1 MTPIPLTSVDCL
13 TNHISTTDADSL
25 LPALIY
31 TLIVSPPETQLNAI
45 SNLHFTQRFRAANFI
60 DGEAAY
66 CLTNFEAA
74 ISFLETVDLVTLNI
88 GNTENIDGAASPA
101 SSLSSLHQTGM
112 PHTLPTTTTVANI
125 SVLPTHTSLPAAR
138 ARGISYLTPID
149 IATTAATT
157 AVSTAD
163 QGIRGIGVAL
173 ESSYKFLF
181 DRTQISPKTLE
192 DARKLVEAP
201 SNPVITA
208 LQREDSDMGSVE
220 ERPRSLREPSPA
232 PPSPSPGRAAAAAA
246 AASLEPLKHI
256 GHIGSSI
263 GRFANIGMRGLVRVA
278 PTLPSPQAQ
287 MPEKKEEVKDLLETF
302 PDLAN
307 AKGLSPLEIGV
318 AGGGVSKL
326 DYKVD
331 ERLAGCRD
339 AGELRVKDVEGLLR
353 EYKTLVGELRGRKL
367 VD

>member
-1 MTPIPLTSVDCL
+1 MPT
-13 TNHISTTDADSL
+13 
-25 LPALIY
+25 LIY
-31 TLIVSPPETQLNAI
+31 TLILSPPEPQLNAI

-74 ISFLETVDLVTLNI
+74 ISFLETVDLATLNI
-88 GNTENIDGAASPA
+88 GITDNIDGTSSPA
-101 SSLSSLHQTGM
+101 SSLSSLNQTLK
-112 PHTLPTTTTVANI
+112 PHTLPTTTTTTNI
-125 SVLPTHTSLPAAR
+125 TALPTHTSPPAIR

-149 IATTAATT
+149 IATTAANT

-181 DRTQISPKTLE
+181 DRTQIAPKTLE
-192 DARKLVEAP
+192 DARKLVESP

-208 LQREDSDMGSVE
+208 LQRADSDMGSID

-232 PPSPSPGRAAAAAA
+232 PPPAPSPSPGRAAAAAA

-263 GRFANIGMRGLVRVA
+263 GRFANIGMRGLARVA
-278 PTLPSPQAQ
+278 PTLPPPPQAQ
-287 MPEKKEEVKDLLETF
+287 TPEKKEQVKDLLETF
-302 PDLAN
+302 PDLAISKDFSQLRTG
-307 AKGLSPLEIGV
+307 A
-318 AGGGVSKL
+318 ADGGVSKL

-331 ERLAGCRD
+331 EGLAGCMDVR
-339 AGELRVKDVEGLLR
+339 ELRIKDVEGLLR
-353 EYKTLVGELRGRKL
+353 EYKTLVAELKRRRL

>member
-1 MTPIPLTSVDCL
+1 
-13 TNHISTTDADSL
+13 
-25 LPALIY
+25 LI
-31 TLIVSPPETQLNAI
+31 LSPPEPRINAV

-74 ISFLETVDLVTLNI
+74 ISFLETVDLATLNI
-88 GNTENIDGAASPA
+88 GITESIDGASSPA
-101 SSLSSLHQTGM
+101 SSLGSLHQTLK
-112 PHTLPTTTTVANI
+112 PHTLATTTTATNI
-125 SVLPTHTSLPAAR
+125 TALPARASPTAVR

-149 IATTAATT
+149 IATTAANT

-181 DRTQISPKTLE
+181 DRTQIAPKTLE

-201 SNPVITA
+201 SNPAITA
-208 LQREDSDMGSVE
+208 LQREDSDMGSIE
-220 ERPRSLREPSPA
+220 ERPRSLRESSPA
-232 PPSPSPGRAAAAAA
+232 PSPTPSPSPGRAVAAAAA
-246 AASLEPLKHI
+246 VSLEPLKHI

-263 GRFANIGMRGLVRVA
+263 GRFANIGMRGLARVA
-278 PTLPSPQAQ
+278 PTLPPPPQAHAL
-287 MPEKKEEVKDLLETF
+287 EKEEVKDLLEAF

-307 AKGLSPLEIGV
+307 SQGLSQSGTGM

-331 ERLAGCRD
+331 ERLAGCTD
-339 AGELRVKDVEGLLR
+339 AAELRIKDVEGLLK
-353 EYKTLVGELRGRKL
+353 EYKALVGELKRRRL